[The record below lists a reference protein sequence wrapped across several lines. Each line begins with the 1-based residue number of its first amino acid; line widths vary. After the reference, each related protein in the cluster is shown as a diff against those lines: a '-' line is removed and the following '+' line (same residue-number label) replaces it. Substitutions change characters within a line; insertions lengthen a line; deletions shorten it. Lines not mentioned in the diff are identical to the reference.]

1 VLAQLDA
8 IIDRRGSATRPLRVL
23 VVDDDAARGRWLW
36 SLIRRAYAAAQV
48 EIATEGTD
56 AAHKLNRDLPDLVFV
71 DAALRG
77 VMNAY
82 ELCMYAR
89 GMELDQRAQLILVGT
104 VSDRDRALFA
114 GTSVIC
120 LADDHQL
127 GTTVLDRVRA
137 AAILS
142 SEPQKRRKARST
154 VSG

>member
-1 VLAQLDA
+1 
-8 IIDRRGSATRPLRVL
+8 VL

-36 SLIRRAYAAAQV
+36 SLARRAHAAAQV
-48 EIATEGTD
+48 EIASEGTE

-89 GMELDQRAQLILVGT
+89 GLHNEDVAQIVLIGDLAE
-104 VSDRDRALFA
+104 RDRVLFA
-114 GTSVIC
+114 DAAVPCMPEDS
-120 LADDHQL
+120 QL
-127 GTTVLDRVRA
+127 GQAVLDRVRQA
-137 AAILS
+137 AQD
-142 SEPQKRRKARST
+142 PPRRRRPRTT